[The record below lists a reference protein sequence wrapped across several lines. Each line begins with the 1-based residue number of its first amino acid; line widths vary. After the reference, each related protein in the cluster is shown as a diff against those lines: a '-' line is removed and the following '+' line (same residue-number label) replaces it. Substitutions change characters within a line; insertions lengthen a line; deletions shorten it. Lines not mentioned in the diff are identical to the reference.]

1 MTTINPYTSTYTS
14 GLTAGQTAAQRA
26 SQAAA
31 QAKTRDQSE
40 TINTPA
46 VHVTLSPAAQAA
58 LKAQTDSRTIE
69 TEGAATQT

>member
-46 VHVTLSPAAQAA
+46 VNVTLSPAP
-58 LKAQTDSRTIE
+58 RPH
-69 TEGAATQT
+69 